1 MIVGACWFLLFFF
14 VPETFWDRTPRPK
27 SRTGSRIP
35 SIASMYRGIS
45 GSKAHLQKSESG
57 PMDGAKD
64 DGPYDGPSEP
74 TTPSVVLVTP
84 ANTSADEVPVVL
96 RPGIATR
103 KSARS
108 PLHVG
113 FSVSDGKDYGSNSTA
128 GQMSPSSMEV
138 ETETPHDGSPSRKA
152 LHPDSGRV
160 EPRGGAP
167 PTPGLHNFNSPFYT
181 GVERIGSDYMDRGR
195 KQTRIS
201 HLATLDGSESE
212 IGKSDA
218 DEKGRREGSPNP
230 VPGIPR
236 YTTVLRKAPKRSFVQ
251 QLRPFE
257 GRLKQD
263 NWFRVAFRPL
273 LLYAYPAVLWSSLVY
288 SCSVGWLIV
297 ISESMALIYRDK
309 DSYNFSALATGLVY
323 LSPFIGGVLGTAVAG
338 KMSDVVVMAM
348 ARRNGGLYEPEFR
361 LTMIIPTAISTVI
374 GLMGFGWS
382 AEEKDNFW
390 IPTFFF
396 GLISFGCSLGSTT
409 AITYCVDSYRQY
421 AGEALV
427 TLNFS
432 KNIFHGLVFSL
443 FVVSWL
449 EANGPKQV
457 YICLGAIQLMALAT
471 TIPMYI
477 FGKRA
482 RMWTVRKNLLEKF

>member
-27 SRTGSRIP
+27 SRFSSRIP
-35 SIASMYRGIS
+35 SIADMYRS
-45 GSKAHLQKSESG
+45 ASSPKPSKNEAGH
-57 PMDGAKD
+57 DGAKD
-64 DGPYDGPSEP
+64 DEPCYPPSEP
-74 TTPSVVLVTP
+74 PTPSVVLVAPSNTP
-84 ANTSADEVPVVL
+84 ASETPSP
-96 RPGIATR
+96 RPTISSR
-103 KSARS
+103 KFAGKS

-113 FSVSDGKDYGSNSTA
+113 FSVSDEKEYEGR

-138 ETETPHDGSPSRKA
+138 ETSSPHNGLSYGKA

-181 GVERIGSDYMDRGR
+181 GVERTDSDYMDRGR
-195 KQTRIS
+195 NMSR
-201 HLATLDGSESE
+201 LARMSGTMDGSDSE
-212 IGKSDA
+212 AVKSEA
-218 DEKGRREGSPNP
+218 DEKARRDSSRDPT
-230 VPGIPR
+230 PGHIPR
-236 YTTVLRKAPKRSFVQ
+236 YTTVMRKAPKRSFVQ
-251 QLRPFE
+251 QLRPWE
-257 GRLKQD
+257 GRLRQE
-263 NWFRVAFRPL
+263 NWFKAAFRPF
-273 LLYAYPAVLWSSLVY
+273 LLYAYPAVLWSAVIY

-309 DSYNFSALATGLVY
+309 DSYNFSALSTGLVY

-338 KMSDVVVMAM
+338 KMSDIIVMAM
-348 ARRNGGLYEPEFR
+348 AKRNGGLYEPEFR
-361 LTMIIPTAISTVI
+361 LVMAIPTALSTVI

-449 EANGPKQV
+449 ESNGPKQV
-457 YICLGAIQLMALAT
+457 YICLGAIQLTALLT

-477 FGKRA
+477 YGKRA
-482 RMWTVRKNLLEKF
+482 RMWTVRKNMMEKF